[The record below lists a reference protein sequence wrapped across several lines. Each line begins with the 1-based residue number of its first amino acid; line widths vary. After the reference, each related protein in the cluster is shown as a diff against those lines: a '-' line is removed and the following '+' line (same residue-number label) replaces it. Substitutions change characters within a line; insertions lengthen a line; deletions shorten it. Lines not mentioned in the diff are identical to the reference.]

1 MKHGFNWTYLGCLCW
16 EIQYFQAK
24 YPSAFFREGEVG
36 KDRVTF
42 LSSFEF
48 AGSCRTNEVND
59 CKNLIKTLVMRAESW
74 QNYPLTLVILYLK
87 INMFFFLICVQE

>member
-1 MKHGFNWTYLGCLCW
+1 MALYILFNQRLAYLGFLL
-16 EIQYFQAK
+16 ITTTL
-24 YPSAFFREGEVG
+24 
-36 KDRVTF
+36 VTC
-42 LSSFEF
+42 SFEF